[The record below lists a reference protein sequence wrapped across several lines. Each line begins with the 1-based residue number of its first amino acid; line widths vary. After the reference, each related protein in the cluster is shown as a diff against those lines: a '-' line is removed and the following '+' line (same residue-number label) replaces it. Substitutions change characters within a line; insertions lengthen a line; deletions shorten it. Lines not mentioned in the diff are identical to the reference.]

1 VAILPVLDEG
11 LCQSPGAILFR
22 LLGWF
27 IYSTVSGTRLFSEAN
42 TRPEGVNVF
51 ELALLEPIGRWSLGV
66 ALSYVG
72 GSTLSLI
79 FLPQPALIVETIFVF
94 GMILLAPV
102 LVFFLN
108 MMSARRIVVRAK
120 SREMK
125 MARDGL
131 VAASQAMRGEADQGD
146 PEEMSA
152 LLGQFSA

>member
-1 VAILPVLDEG
+1 
-11 LCQSPGAILFR
+11 
-22 LLGWF
+22 
-27 IYSTVSGTRLFSEAN
+27 
-42 TRPEGVNVF
+42 
-51 ELALLEPIGRWSLGV
+51 
-66 ALSYVG
+66 VG

-146 PEEMSA
+146 PKEMSA

>member
-1 VAILPVLDEG
+1 
-11 LCQSPGAILFR
+11 
-22 LLGWF
+22 
-27 IYSTVSGTRLFSEAN
+27 
-42 TRPEGVNVF
+42 
-51 ELALLEPIGRWSLGV
+51 
-66 ALSYVG
+66 VG